1 MRNHTQRGGIIEE
14 PAMTLLSV
22 LAFSLA
28 AAHTQAPQPPP
39 PPPPPLA
46 VTRLGSKDAY
56 GAGIVAVQEDAILV
70 ELSRPGHVILVRVDG
85 DGSIQPVFPTP
96 GDTSNAL
103 PAGRH
108 IVGIVGLQTNWS
120 GPVPAA
126 PSYEP
131 VVVVRSA
138 DALARQGRTARPSA
152 TGDDDPLAPPAAV
165 AHWLLVVADVP
176 TSAKDVEALL
186 RSMRDFSSMKAE
198 LEAVAR
204 ALTRRRTPLWSAF
217 YAPVRTNK

>member
-1 MRNHTQRGGIIEE
+1 
-14 PAMTLLSV
+14 MTLLSL

-28 AAHTQAPQPPP
+28 SAHSQSPAAPG

-56 GAGIVAVQEDAILV
+56 GAGIVAVQDDAILV
-70 ELSRPGHVILVRVDG
+70 ELSRAAHVILVRVDG

-108 IVGIVGLQTNWS
+108 IVGIVGLQPNWS

-131 VVVVRSA
+131 VVRSA

-152 TGDDDPLAPPAAV
+152 TGDDDPLARRAAV
-165 AHWLLVVADVP
+165 AHWLLVVADVS
-176 TSAKDVEALL
+176 TSAEDVETLL
-186 RSMRDFSSMKAE
+186 SSMSRDFSSMKAE
-198 LEAVAR
+198 LEAVAQ
-204 ALTRRRTPLWSAF
+204 ALTKRRTHLWSAF
-217 YAPVRTNK
+217 YAPVRTP

>member
-1 MRNHTQRGGIIEE
+1 
-14 PAMTLLSV
+14 MTLLSV
-22 LAFSLA
+22 LALSLA
-28 AAHTQAPQPPP
+28 SAHSQVPQPPP
-39 PPPPPLA
+39 PPA

-56 GAGIVAVQEDAILV
+56 GAGIVAIQEDAILV

-131 VVVVRSA
+131 VVRSA

>member
-1 MRNHTQRGGIIEE
+1 MCIIEE
-14 PAMTLLSV
+14 PMTLLSV
-22 LAFSLA
+22 LALSLA
-28 AAHTQAPQPPP
+28 SAHSQAPPAASPAPQPPP
-39 PPPPPLA
+39 PPPPA

-56 GAGIVAVQEDAILV
+56 GAGIVAIQEDAILV
-70 ELSRPGHVILVRVDG
+70 ELSRAAHVILVRVDG

-120 GPVPAA
+120 GPVPAT

-131 VVVVRSA
+131 VVRSA

-152 TGDDDPLAPPAAV
+152 TGDDDPLAPRAAV

-176 TSAKDVEALL
+176 TSAEEVEALL
-186 RSMRDFSSMKAE
+186 SSMPRDFSSMKAE
-198 LEAVAR
+198 LEAVAQ
-204 ALTRRRTPLWSAF
+204 ALTKRRTRLWSAF
-217 YAPVRTNK
+217 YAPVRKP

>member
-1 MRNHTQRGGIIEE
+1 
-14 PAMTLLSV
+14 MTLLSL

-28 AAHTQAPQPPP
+28 SAHSQAPGAASPAPQPPP
-39 PPPPPLA
+39 TLA

-56 GAGIVAVQEDAILV
+56 GAGIVAVQDDAILV
-70 ELSRPGHVILVRVDG
+70 ELSRAAHVILVRVDE

-108 IVGIVGLQTNWS
+108 IVGIVGLQPNWS

-131 VVVVRSA
+131 VVRSA

-152 TGDDDPLAPPAAV
+152 TGDDDPLARRAAV

-176 TSAKDVEALL
+176 TSAEDVETLL
-186 RSMRDFSSMKAE
+186 SSMPRDFSSMKAE
-198 LEAVAR
+198 LEAVAQ
-204 ALTRRRTPLWSAF
+204 ALTKRRAHLWSAF
-217 YAPVRTNK
+217 YAPVRTP

>member
-1 MRNHTQRGGIIEE
+1 
-14 PAMTLLSV
+14 MTLLSL

-28 AAHTQAPQPPP
+28 SAHSQSPAAPG

-56 GAGIVAVQEDAILV
+56 GAGIVAVQDDAILV
-70 ELSRPGHVILVRVDG
+70 ELSRAAHVILVRVDG

-131 VVVVRSA
+131 VVRSA
-138 DALARQGRTARPSA
+138 DALARQGRAARPSA
-152 TGDDDPLAPPAAV
+152 TGDDDPLARRAAV
-165 AHWLLVVADVP
+165 AHWLLVVADVS
-176 TSAKDVEALL
+176 TSAEDVETLL
-186 RSMRDFSSMKAE
+186 SSMSRDFSSMKAE
-198 LEAVAR
+198 LEAVAQ
-204 ALTRRRTPLWSAF
+204 ALTKRRTHLWSAF
-217 YAPVRTNK
+217 YAPVRTP

>member
-1 MRNHTQRGGIIEE
+1 
-14 PAMTLLSV
+14 MTLLSV

-28 AAHTQAPQPPP
+28 SAHWQVPQPPP
-39 PPPPPLA
+39 PPA

-56 GAGIVAVQEDAILV
+56 GAGIVAIQEDAILV
-70 ELSRPGHVILVRVDG
+70 ELWRPGHVILVRVDG

-131 VVVVRSA
+131 VVRSA